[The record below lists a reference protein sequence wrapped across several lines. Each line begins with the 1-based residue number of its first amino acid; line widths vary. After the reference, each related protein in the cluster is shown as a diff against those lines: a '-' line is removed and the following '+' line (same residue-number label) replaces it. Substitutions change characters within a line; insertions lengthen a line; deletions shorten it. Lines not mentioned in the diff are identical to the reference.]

1 MKTKT
6 QLTPAQRRA
15 RNQAWIERGVVFL
28 ILMAPLIAMAS
39 TATGVTN
46 SGNLSTT
53 FLDDAY
59 GWLKAIILGTGGK
72 LIALLFF
79 VIGLVIYLSKQ
90 SLFAF
95 LTGLAAAFLIAVF
108 PGMVESVF
116 AAVL

>member
-1 MKTKT
+1 MKNKT
-6 QLTPAQRRA
+6 ELTPAQRRA
-15 RNQAWIERGVVFL
+15 RNQLWIERTVLFL
-28 ILMAPLIAMAS
+28 ILMTPFLVMAS
-39 TATGVTN
+39 TATTGNTN
-46 SGNLSTT
+46 GLSTT

-59 GWLKAIILGTGGK
+59 NWLKAIILGTGGK

-79 VIGLVIYLSKQ
+79 VVGLVIYLSKQ

-108 PGMVESVF
+108 PGMVETVF